1 LSRDPVRF
9 VQLRDKRNSGFEKS
23 LQRRGKF
30 SEGNGKGPR
39 EERKL
44 QSMKNGDTIATV
56 IAFLFVLPW
65 VAWLIASAKATWRAL
80 TEGQTRN
87 EIKRYEKSG
96 VH

>member
-1 LSRDPVRF
+1 LSSDPVRF
-9 VQLRDKRNSGFEKS
+9 VQLRDKRNSGSEKS

-65 VAWLIASAKATWRAL
+65 VARLIASAKATWRAL

-87 EIKRYEKSG
+87 EIKRYEKSE